1 MIFLFSFL
9 LAKDLG
15 CFGEIFPVQE
25 QNMIDFVVQK
35 LHQIPFKKH
44 QKIIQERIQKNI
56 ERPKHVDGIINTKI
70 KRTFIFDPSIVVSKD
85 LKDHLGNVF
94 FQKGTKVNPLYIRS
108 LTKPLLFIDGDDILQ
123 REWANKKRLK
133 NPLSKLILIKGEP
146 LKIMKKEGYPIYFDQ
161 QGLLTKK
168 LGIGQVPAFVTQKKD
183 VLEIQE
189 VMVDEE

>member
-15 CFGEIFPVQE
+15 CFGEIFHIQE
-25 QNMIDFVVQK
+25 KNMIDFIVQK
-35 LHQIPFKKH
+35 LHQIPFEKH

-94 FQKGTKVNPLYIRS
+94 FQKGTKVNPLHIRS

-133 NPLSKLILIKGEP
+133 NPLLKLILIKGEP

-168 LGIGQVPAFVTQKKD
+168 LGIHQVPAFVTQKKD

-189 VMVDEE
+189 VMVNEE